1 MSDHEN
7 DDARPET
14 RTSASMFDEPHPL
27 NINNRQLNDVHE
39 EILEEMRRANRVAAE
54 NQRETNRLLQQTN
67 EIAEQHLTMYRD
79 FFDFM
84 KNKFK

>member
-1 MSDHEN
+1 
-7 DDARPET
+7 
-14 RTSASMFDEPHPL
+14 MFDEPHPL

-67 EIAEQHLTMYRD
+67 EIAEQHLTMYRE